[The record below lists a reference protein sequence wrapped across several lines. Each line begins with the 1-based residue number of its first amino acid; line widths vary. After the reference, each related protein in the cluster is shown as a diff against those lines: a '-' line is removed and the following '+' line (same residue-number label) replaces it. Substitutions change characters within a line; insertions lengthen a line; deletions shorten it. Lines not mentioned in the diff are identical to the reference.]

1 MSQEQLEKHI
11 PASIDC
17 ADGKLEAEK
26 VPASIDA
33 AEEKKKCV
41 VAEASGEKVEGEVSR
56 KKLGANSPSSEGTIT
71 IGEALEAA
79 VLTAGNKPVE
89 WSDAAAIQA
98 AEVRATGRTNI
109 MPGGV
114 AASAQSAATLNA
126 RVTSEDDKTT
136 LADVLTGASS
146 KLPSDKAATRKD
158 AEGVTGAE
166 MRNDPHL
173 TTYPTGVAASVAAA
187 ARINQAK

>member
-1 MSQEQLEKHI
+1 MSQDRVEKPTTYDVKEDAEKI
-11 PASIDC
+11 PATQ
-17 ADGKLEAEK
+17 GG
-26 VPASIDA
+26 VDA
-33 AEEKKKCV
+33 ADVKDKGVVGEASTGGQVEGDVNQKNV
-41 VAEASGEKVEGEVSR
+41 VANPPA
-56 KKLGANSPSSEGTIT
+56 ASEGTIT

-126 RVTSEDDKTT
+126 RANSDEDKTT
-136 LADVLTGASS
+136 LADVLTGARC
-146 KLPSDKAATRKD
+146 KLPSDKPATRKD

-187 ARINQAK
+187 ARINQSK

>member
-1 MSQEQLEKHI
+1 MNVEQLEKPITYDVKH
-11 PASIDC
+11 
-17 ADGKLEAEK
+17 EAEK
-26 VPASIDA
+26 IPATEKSSEA
-33 AEEKKKCV
+33 AEDKEKGV
-41 VAEASGEKVEGEVSR
+41 VADASGGQAEGEVNE
-56 KKLGANSPSSEGTIT
+56 KKIVANPPASEGTIT

-126 RVTSEDDKTT
+126 RANSEDDKTT
-136 LADVLTGASS
+136 LAVVLTGARS
-146 KLPSDKAATRKD
+146 KLPSDKPATRKD

>member
-1 MSQEQLEKHI
+1 MSEEQLQK
-11 PASIDC
+11 PIDC
-17 ADGKLEAEK
+17 ADVKGEAEK
-26 VPASIDA
+26 ISTTEGGIKTTEDK
-33 AEEKKKCV
+33 EKGV
-41 VAEASGEKVEGEVSR
+41 VAEASGEQAEREVNQKKV
-56 KKLGANSPSSEGTIT
+56 KSEGIIT

-126 RVTSEDDKTT
+126 RVGSDDTKTT

-187 ARINQAK
+187 ARINQSK

>member
-1 MSQEQLEKHI
+1 MSEDQVEK
-11 PASIDC
+11 PTTNDV
-17 ADGKLEAEK
+17 KEEANK
-26 VPASIDA
+26 ISPTQGGVDA
-33 AEEKKKCV
+33 ADDKDKGV
-41 VAEASGEKVEGEVSR
+41 VTEASGGQAEGEVNQ
-56 KKLGANSPSSEGTIT
+56 KNGVANPPASEGTIT

-126 RVTSEDDKTT
+126 RANSDEEKTT
-136 LADVLTGASS
+136 LADVLTGARS
-146 KLPSDKAATRKD
+146 KLPSDKPATRKD

-187 ARINQAK
+187 ARINQSK

>member
-1 MSQEQLEKHI
+1 MSQQLQKPISNDVKE
-11 PASIDC
+11 
-17 ADGKLEAEK
+17 EAEK
-26 VPASIDA
+26 IPAKEDK
-33 AEEKKKCV
+33 EKGV
-41 VAEASGEKVEGEVSR
+41 VAEASGGQAEEELN
-56 KKLGANSPSSEGTIT
+56 KKKASEGTIT

-126 RVTSEDDKTT
+126 RATSDDGKTT

-146 KLPSDKAATRKD
+146 KLPSDKPATRKD

>member
-1 MSQEQLEKHI
+1 MSEEQLQK
-11 PASIDC
+11 PIDC
-17 ADGKLEAEK
+17 ADVKGEAEK
-26 VPASIDA
+26 ISTTEGGIKA
-33 AEEKKKCV
+33 AEDKEKGV
-41 VAEASGEKVEGEVSR
+41 VAEASGEQAEGEVNQ
-56 KKLGANSPSSEGTIT
+56 KKVVANPLKSEGTIT

-126 RVTSEDDKTT
+126 RIGSDDTKTT

-187 ARINQAK
+187 ARINQSK

>member
-1 MSQEQLEKHI
+1 MNVEQLEKPITYDVKH
-11 PASIDC
+11 
-17 ADGKLEAEK
+17 EAEK
-26 VPASIDA
+26 IPATEKSSEA
-33 AEEKKKCV
+33 AEDKEKGV
-41 VAEASGEKVEGEVSR
+41 VADASGGQAEGEVNE
-56 KKLGANSPSSEGTIT
+56 KKIVANPPASEGTIT

-79 VLTAGNKPVE
+79 VLTAGNKPVQ

-126 RVTSEDDKTT
+126 RANSEDDKTT
-136 LADVLTGASS
+136 LAVVLTGARS
-146 KLPSDKAATRKD
+146 KLPSDKPATRKD